1 MFTIRNNFAYWCTE
15 RRRLK
20 TFSID
25 SNGDKLTYDNLK
37 EKVKNFSALL
47 RNKYKITPQQ
57 RVGIYINDTVAWPV
71 AFLSCIYIGA
81 NPLLLYRNILKQDV
95 IKICETADCDT
106 IICEQTDT
114 FENFVKI
121 DEESI
126 LSCEE
131 QGELMPYKFHPDE
144 MFWWTLSSG
153 TSGNYQLIV
162 HRHDSFFRMYN
173 VANKR
178 IGITGDDII
187 LSAAKMAFTFGSYQL
202 MWTLCHGATIIL
214 IAGAPAPSVVF
225 KLLNEY
231 NCTRLYASPYVVN
244 SLCKKKDKTMPN
256 ETKIIVA
263 GEPLSRQIRQ
273 KCLDLFGKNI
283 IDNYGTSETWG
294 TIAIQ
299 DTNTDD
305 FFDNI
310 GTILEDVE
318 YKIVN
323 EELYVKHPSR
333 ALMYWKNKSANDRA
347 FEGDWFRTGDRVK
360 VRDDKKIQFLGR
372 IDNQLKIKGIF
383 VSPLEIENVIMD
395 YEGIENCVT
404 VGAKNKDGLNEIHT
418 FILLS
423 SNTEEFDRK
432 RLQEFIRSKLPK
444 EKVPSDI
451 HLVEEMPKTINNKT
465 KRKYFID
472 MLENSR
478 LKNENKV

>member
-144 MFWWTLSSG
+144 MCWWTLSSG

>member
-1 MFTIRNNFAYWCTE
+1 
-15 RRRLK
+15 
-20 TFSID
+20 
-25 SNGDKLTYDNLK
+25 
-37 EKVKNFSALL
+37 
-47 RNKYKITPQQ
+47 
-57 RVGIYINDTVAWPV
+57 
-71 AFLSCIYIGA
+71 
-81 NPLLLYRNILKQDV
+81 
-95 IKICETADCDT
+95 
-106 IICEQTDT
+106 
-114 FENFVKI
+114 
-121 DEESI
+121 
-126 LSCEE
+126 
-131 QGELMPYKFHPDE
+131 
-144 MFWWTLSSG
+144 
-153 TSGNYQLIV
+153 
-162 HRHDSFFRMYN
+162 MYN